1 VVYLIIGFVRKH
13 KEEKMCKG
21 IKKYLPLAI
30 AAVVGGWMVARRMV
44 PEMMGRMMPKMM
56 EGMMSRMMG
65 GEEGFSPMEMCRE
78 MMAGMRQ
85 AAELAAYATPEVRAL
100 FEDWVREVEEAVL
113 AFVQEQGTTDPQ
125 AIAEHLKISA
135 ESAIFFIGRLARE
148 GRLRIDTVEI
158 G

>member
-1 VVYLIIGFVRKH
+1 MSNGV
-13 KEEKMCKG
+13 
-21 IKKYLPLAI
+21 KKYLPLAI
-30 AAVVGGWMVARRMV
+30 AAVVGGWMLARRMV

-78 MMAGMRQ
+78 MMAGMKQ
-85 AAELAAYATPEVRAL
+85 VSQLAAYATPEVRAL
-100 FEDWVREVEEAVL
+100 FEDWVREVEETVL

-135 ESAIFFIGRLARE
+135 ESAVFFVSRLARE
-148 GRLRIDTVEI
+148 GKLKISSVEVRPAD
-158 G
+158 